1 MQRLT
6 LIAAALTL
14 IAPSA
19 FAQGPAPRTAQVAAV
34 KRNEAPTQLQTPSMA
49 NLTPEMWLYLQER
62 DRYDD
67 PAQAV
72 RRKAEDRATQRNHR
86 MAARKWFGFSN
97 TRPTASPLPIMGS
110 YSPFWAGNDID
121 PNRWNG
127 IGPATIIETEE
138 RGAYL
143 R

>member
-1 MQRLT
+1 MTRLT
-6 LIAAALTL
+6 LVGLAFAILVASAYAQERAPRAVQPAAA
-14 IAPSA
+14 
-19 FAQGPAPRTAQVAAV
+19 QREPA
-34 KRNEAPTQLQTPSMA
+34 QLQSPSMA

-67 PAQAV
+67 PEQAV

-97 TRPTASPLPIMGS
+97 ARPTASPVPIMSS
-110 YSPFWAGNDID
+110 YSPFWAGNDSD

-127 IGPATIIETEE
+127 VGPATIIESEQE
-138 RGAYL
+138 SSYL